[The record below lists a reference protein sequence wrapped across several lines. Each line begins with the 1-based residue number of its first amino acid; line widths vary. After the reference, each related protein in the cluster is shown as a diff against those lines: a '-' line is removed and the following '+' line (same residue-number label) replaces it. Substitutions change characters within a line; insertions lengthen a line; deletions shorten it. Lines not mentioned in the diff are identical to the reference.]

1 MALRPFSSNRLPPGN
16 EASFIYD
23 RVSRTEKPMAWNLTP
38 GCPDGAVELQ
48 HRHAEYRE
56 LYVRW
61 LQWATLL
68 PFMRTLGSRK
78 CNVQNAHTCNNEW
91 WSYGEEN
98 TPMIVSYIQLR
109 YQLKVYLQA
118 LFEQIHHTYDAAVTC
133 LACGCLS
140 SGDDTQCTEWEVYL
154 PQKGQSE
161 TKPWTYRWTNET
173 YAGGL
178 TVTVPAPIEHVP
190 LFYLGKRE
198 DIMSGCVF

>member
-38 GCPDGAVELQ
+38 GSMAIG
-48 HRHAEYRE
+48 
-56 LYVRW
+56 RW
-61 LQWATLL
+61 LSE
-68 PFMRTLGSRK
+68 M

-118 LFEQIHHTYDAAVTC
+118 LFEQIHHTYDAAVYGFRTDRS
-133 LACGCLS
+133 A
-140 SGDDTQCTEWEVYL
+140 D
-154 PQKGQSE
+154 
-161 TKPWTYRWTNET
+161 
-173 YAGGL
+173 
-178 TVTVPAPIEHVP
+178 
-190 LFYLGKRE
+190 RE
-198 DIMSGCVF
+198 DDAGECQCYHAAVHVWLAAACHPVTIPNAPSGRCICRRRARVRQSRGRTGGQTRHMLVD

>member
-1 MALRPFSSNRLPPGN
+1 MVGN
-16 EASFIYD
+16 GCG
-23 RVSRTEKPMAWNLTP
+23 RVP

-109 YQLKVYLQA
+109 YQLKAYLQA
-118 LFEQIHHTYDAAVTC
+118 LFEQIHHTYDAAVYGFRTDRS
-133 LACGCLS
+133 A
-140 SGDDTQCTEWEVYL
+140 D
-154 PQKGQSE
+154 
-161 TKPWTYRWTNET
+161 
-173 YAGGL
+173 
-178 TVTVPAPIEHVP
+178 
-190 LFYLGKRE
+190 RE
-198 DIMSGCVF
+198 DDAGECQCYHAAVHVWLAAACHPVTIPNAPSGRCICRRKARVRQSRGRTGGQTRHMLVD

>member
-1 MALRPFSSNRLPPGN
+1 MLPRSS
-16 EASFIYD
+16 
-23 RVSRTEKPMAWNLTP
+23 
-38 GCPDGAVELQ
+38 
-48 HRHAEYRE
+48 
-56 LYVRW
+56 
-61 LQWATLL
+61 
-68 PFMRTLGSRK
+68 
-78 CNVQNAHTCNNEW
+78 
-91 WSYGEEN
+91 
-98 TPMIVSYIQLR
+98 
-109 YQLKVYLQA
+109 
-118 LFEQIHHTYDAAVTC
+118 TC

-190 LFYLGKRE
+190 LFYLGKRK